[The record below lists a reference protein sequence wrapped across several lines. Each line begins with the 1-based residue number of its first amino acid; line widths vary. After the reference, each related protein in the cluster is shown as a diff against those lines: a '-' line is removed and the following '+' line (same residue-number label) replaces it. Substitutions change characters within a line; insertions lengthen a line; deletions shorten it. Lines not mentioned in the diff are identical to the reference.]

1 MKYKIDVV
9 VRVNIEA
16 DSLKAAKELFK
27 DWKENIG
34 PEIMSTL
41 GVLRIGRVRGVFPAD
56 EATE

>member
-1 MKYKIDVV
+1 MKYKIDAV

-16 DSLKAAKELFK
+16 DSLRDAKELFK

-41 GVLRIGRVRGVFPAD
+41 GDLRIGRVRGVFSTD
-56 EATE
+56 EAT